1 MKILELN
8 NEEIIQSHSQSL
20 VEIIEKTLLENES
33 KNLAEESCKE
43 AGYELRYEKGSFNSG
58 YCILQDK
65 QVIVINKYFTP
76 EVRFNKILDLIPQIL
91 SNFKPIK
98 TEASKKMLQK
108 IIELHQYVN
117 TIPFDEYK

>member
-1 MKILELN
+1 LNFSTHNLKKLEQL
-8 NEEIIQSHSQSL
+8 I
-20 VEIIEKTLLENES
+20 
-33 KNLAEESCKE
+33 KE

-98 TEASKKMLQK
+98 SISSLTSFLITPLNSRVPFLRVIMLR
-108 IIELHQYVN
+108 VS
-117 TIPFDEYK
+117 P

>member
-1 MKILELN
+1 MNFSTHNLKKLEQL
-8 NEEIIQSHSQSL
+8 I
-20 VEIIEKTLLENES
+20 
-33 KNLAEESCKE
+33 KE

-91 SNFKPIK
+91 LNFKPIK
-98 TEASKKMLQK
+98 TEASKKMLHK